1 MSAPDTNIE
10 QQARRHRGP
19 LTGIA
24 LALSVA
30 VLGFLIWLAMVAAG
44 GNAPGDSS
52 VVGEEQVA
60 PGVVIEERAAPSAA
74 SPATD

>member
-1 MSAPDTNIE
+1 MSAPNTNIE
-10 QQARRHRGP
+10 RQVRRHRGP

-30 VLGFLIWLAMVAAG
+30 ALGFLVWLALVAAG
-44 GNAPGDSS
+44 GNAPDDSI

-74 SPATD
+74 DPATD